1 MYWDDL
7 RIFLAV
13 ARSGTLQ
20 AAGKRLGV
28 DPTTVSRR
36 IARLESA
43 LGRPLFEIG
52 PAGHTPTARGLEL
65 IDHVETMESA
75 AIAGTDSG
83 ADVYPDA
90 TIRVSVSEG
99 FGTWVV
105 APNLHEFTAANPQ
118 IAVELVASSG
128 FLNPSRREADISVML
143 ARPKRGPLLVRKL
156 TDYHLGLYA
165 AANGPKLKGIAELK
179 SHRLVGYVTDLIY
192 APELN
197 YLNEVAEDL
206 DVSLSSTSVNAQ
218 AAIIRSGGGLGI
230 LPCFIGEAD
239 PRLTRLL
246 PAEIDIVRS
255 FWVVV
260 HRDLRK
266 SIRVQQFL
274 GWLDRLT
281 AREQPSIQGAT
292 AP

>member
-36 IARLESA
+36 IARLEAA

-83 ADVYPDA
+83 SDAYPAA
-90 TIRVSVSEG
+90 TIRISVSEG

-118 IAVELVASSG
+118 IAVELVATSG

-143 ARPKRGPLLVRKL
+143 ARPKRGPLVVRKL
-156 TDYHLGLYA
+156 TDYRLGLYGA
-165 AANGPKLKGIAELK
+165 ASTPRLENVAELRAQ
-179 SHRLVGYVTDLIY
+179 RLVGYVSDLIY

-197 YLNEVAEDL
+197 YLHEVAEDL
-206 DVSLSSTSVNAQ
+206 DVSLASTSVNAQ
-218 AAIIRSGGGLGI
+218 AAIIRSGGAMGI
-230 LPCFIGEAD
+230 LPCFIGENIPGIA
-239 PRLTRLL
+239 RLL

-266 SIRVQQFL
+266 SMRVQQFL
-274 GWLDRLT
+274 NWLDELT
-281 AREQPSIQGAT
+281 QRMQPSIQGLT